1 MKASTIR
8 FVYYTLIILLVTAS
22 QLTVFAQPTIS
33 VIPTPVSIEIQRG
46 EYRLSSTSTIGVVSK
61 DASVIHVAQYF
72 NAEQKSATGFD
83 LKVTTDANASIQ
95 LQIITKRDNLIGD
108 EGYYLQV
115 TNDGVLLRANKP
127 AGLFYGIQ
135 TLLQLL
141 PKEIESKNIVNNLTW
156 SIPAVSITDY
166 PRFVWRGMMLD
177 VSRHF
182 FPVSYIK
189 TYIDQLARYKINR
202 FHWHLTDDNGWRI
215 EIKSYPKLTSVG
227 AWRVERAGTFNYR
240 EDPRDD
246 EPTTYGGF
254 YTQAEIKEIVQ
265 YAKDRFIEIMPEID
279 VPGHSM
285 SILAAYPEL
294 SVTKDKNVK
303 VNPGTAFSTWHSDG
317 TFTMHVDNTLNPT
330 DEKVYQF
337 LDKVFGEVAALFP
350 FEYIHMGGDE
360 CYKGYWEKDAG
371 VQAFMKK
378 NKINNVHELQGYFG
392 KRVAKIITSKK
403 KKVMGW
409 DEILEGGIPANAAVL
424 SWQGVKGG
432 IAASRLKHPTVMS
445 PNPEYYL
452 DMMQGNDQIE
462 APVYRAIRLK
472 QVYEFEVVPEGADAA
487 YILGGQGNLWTE
499 QIATPA
505 HVEYMRY
512 PRALAISES
521 VWSPAS
527 RKDWPNFVKRVE
539 QHFERF
545 DIAKIHYATSMYD
558 PIVKVVNSDNLL
570 IKLTTEVPNIDI
582 HYTLDNTLPSIY
594 APVYSNEILFPKG
607 AEKIRIQTFRKG
619 KPLGHLI
626 TLTKDELLKMA
637 N

>member
-1 MKASTIR
+1 MNIQNR
-8 FVYYTLIILLVTAS
+8 YLRYWVILFILLSHVGFGQS
-22 QLTVFAQPTIS
+22 PIS
-33 VIPTPVSIEIQRG
+33 IIPIPVSVEIQRG
-46 EYRLSSTSTIGVVSK
+46 EFRLTSTTTIGVVSK
-61 DASVIHVAQYF
+61 DAATQRIAHYF
-72 NAEQKSATGFD
+72 NTQQKGATGFD
-83 LKVTTDANASIQ
+83 LKVTDDAHAPIQ
-95 LQIITKRDNLIGD
+95 LQLIAKRDQLIGD
-108 EGYYLQV
+108 EGYYLNIS
-115 TNDGVLLRANKP
+115 NDRILLRANKP
-127 AGLFYGIQ
+127 AGIFYGIQ
-135 TLLQLL
+135 TILQLL
-141 PKEIESKNIVNNLTW
+141 PKEIESKNIVNNVTW

-189 TYIDQLARYKINR
+189 SYIDQLARYKINR

-215 EIKSYPKLTSVG
+215 EIKSYPKLTSIG

-246 EPTTYGGF
+246 EPATYGGY

-285 SILAAYPEL
+285 AILAAYPEL
-294 SVTKDKNVK
+294 SVTKDKNIK

-317 TFTMHVDNTLNPT
+317 TFTMHIDNTLNPT
-330 DEKVYQF
+330 DENVYQF

-360 CYKGYWEKDAG
+360 CYKGYWEKDEK

-378 NKINNVHELQGYFG
+378 NKIKDVHELQGYFG
-392 KRVAKIITSKK
+392 NRVAKIITSKK

-432 IAASRLKHPTVMS
+432 ITASQLKHPTVMS

-452 DMMQGNDQIE
+452 DMMQGNSKIE
-462 APVYRAIRLK
+462 APVYRGIRLK
-472 QVYEFEVVPEGADAA
+472 QVYEFDVVPEGADAA

-539 QHFERF
+539 NHFERF
-545 DIAKIHYATSMYD
+545 DIARIHYAMSMYD
-558 PIVKVVNSDNLL
+558 PIVSVTKGDELRIN
-570 IKLTTEVPNIDI
+570 LTTEVPGIDI
-582 HYTLDNTLPSIY
+582 HYTLDNTLPSVY
-594 APVYSNEILFPKG
+594 APRFTTDISFPKG
-607 AEKIRIQTFRKG
+607 AIRIRIQTFRKG
-619 KPLGHLI
+619 KPLGQLI
-626 TLTKDELLKMA
+626 TLTREELESMA
-637 N
+637 K